1 MGNASYRQTTG
12 NQYLTQDL
20 RNYFQNDLPKFIL
33 QSKIGNGKFMKT
45 YIMRVDSTP
54 IVVKVYM
61 KLNDE
66 DLQIPSKNLAFI
78 WRILTPIKYPNL
90 LPYQLWLKSSSR
102 IKSNASPVYLIRQ
115 FFNTNLY
122 DRLSTRPF
130 LNEIEKLFIVYQLL
144 KCLEICHEHD
154 IVHGDIKPEN
164 LMCTTSNWLILTDFS
179 PFKPTMIP
187 DDDPTDF
194 QYYFDSMSR
203 HRCYVAPERF
213 YRKEV
218 KSRWGGKEGFSQ
230 SNDNDSDDSDFL
242 TETNG
247 KISSLCFVFLF

>member
-33 QSKIGNGKFMKT
+33 QAKIGNGKFMKS
-45 YIMRVDSTP
+45 YIMRVDGTP
-54 IVVKVYM
+54 VVVKVYM

-66 DLQIPSKNLAFI
+66 DLQTHAKNLTHL
-78 WRILTPIKYPNL
+78 WKVLTPIKYPNL
-90 LPYQLWLKSSSR
+90 LPYQLWLRSTSR

-115 FFNTNLY
+115 FFHTNLY
-122 DRLSTRPF
+122 DRLSIRPF
-130 LNEIEKLFIVYQLL
+130 WNESEKMFIVYQLL

-154 IVHGDIKPEN
+154 IIHGDIKPEN
-164 LMCTTSNWLILTDFS
+164 IMCTTSNWLILTDFS
-179 PFKPTMIP
+179 PFKPTSIP

-194 QYYFDSMSR
+194 QFYFDSMGR

-213 YRKEV
+213 FRRAV
-218 KSRWGGKEGFSQ
+218 KDRWGRPV
-230 SNDNDSDDSDFL
+230 DSSLVDDSFL
-242 TETNG
+242 M
-247 KISSLCFVFLF
+247 SSVGDGPSPTS